1 MRNPGGRRHNGRGA
15 FAVAGPLRCN
25 VMVAGFFAFLAAAA
39 QMPMTYVNVIRKQT
53 ALLLVA
59 ESPYFK
65 SMRRR
70 YAAAFSDM
78 GAAASLSPE
87 AAMLVG
93 EHEKVYATLA
103 RPPSTTT
110 CR

>member
-1 MRNPGGRRHNGRGA
+1 
-15 FAVAGPLRCN
+15 
-25 VMVAGFFAFLAAAA
+25 MVAGCFAFLAAAA
-39 QMPMTYVNVIRKQT
+39 QMSMTYVNVIRKQT
-53 ALLLVA
+53 VA
-59 ESPYFK
+59 ESPHFK